1 MGEQYDEEGM
11 RRVQWAQRKERMR
24 RQKQKQMLFRRLAKA
39 AGAVAAVL
47 VLVLVVKGMLHG
59 GKPVEDKP
67 SAGTAG
73 NDSVSPLTGLENE
86 LENLYGE
93 MERAQETQEGSGAD
107 TRGEDGQIPEGANP
121 AGTADVP
128 DRYRVSGNTAAPPD
142 GVISAYVM
150 FVDIDSGEILVR
162 REEKTR
168 MNPASMTKILT
179 LLVAAEHIENL
190 DDTYTITSEIMDYCL
205 LNDCSTAGFERGDT
219 VTVRDLLYGTILPSG
234 AEAAIALA
242 EYVSGS
248 QEEFVKLMNERL
260 EEMGLSETTHFTNC
274 VGVYDANHYST
285 AYDMAVIMEH
295 VLANDLCREVMSA
308 RTYMTG
314 STASH
319 SDGKELSNW
328 FIRRIEDKDVGNGKV
343 ICAKTGYVVQSKQ
356 CAVSYGEGSS
366 GKRYICVTAG
376 AEGNRYTSV
385 GEHAKIYVKYMK

>member
-11 RRVQWAQRKERMR
+11 RRVAWAHRKERMR
-24 RQKQKQMLFRRLAKA
+24 KQKRKQMLFRRLAKV

-47 VLVLVVKGMLHG
+47 VLVLVVKGMMHG
-59 GKPVEDKP
+59 EKPVEDKHG
-67 SAGTAG
+67 AGSTG
-73 NDSVSPLTGLENE
+73 TGSTSPLAT

-93 MERAQETQEGSGAD
+93 MEQTQKAQEGNGAD
-107 TRGEDGQIPEGANP
+107 AQGQDGEIPEDGNP
-121 AGTADVP
+121 AGTADVSG
-128 DRYRVSGNTAAPPD
+128 RYEASGNTAAPPD
-142 GVISAYVM
+142 GVISAYVI
-150 FVDIDSGEILVR
+150 FVDIDGGEILVR

-179 LLVAAEHIENL
+179 LLVAAEHIDNL
-190 DDTYTITSEIMDYCL
+190 DDTYTITSDIMDYCL

-219 VTVRDLLYGTILPSG
+219 VTIRDLLYGTILPSG
-234 AEAAIALA
+234 AEAALGLA
-242 EYVSGS
+242 NYVSGS
-248 QEEFVKLMNERL
+248 QEDFVKLMNERL

-295 VLANDLCREVMSA
+295 VLANELCREVMSA

-314 STASH
+314 STARH
-319 SDGKELSNW
+319 PEGIELSNW

-343 ICAKTGYVVQSKQ
+343 TCAKTGYVVQSKQ
-356 CAVSYGEGSS
+356 CAVSYGEDDS

-376 AEGNRYTSV
+376 AEGGRFTSV
-385 GEHAKIYVKYMK
+385 GEHAKIYVKFMK